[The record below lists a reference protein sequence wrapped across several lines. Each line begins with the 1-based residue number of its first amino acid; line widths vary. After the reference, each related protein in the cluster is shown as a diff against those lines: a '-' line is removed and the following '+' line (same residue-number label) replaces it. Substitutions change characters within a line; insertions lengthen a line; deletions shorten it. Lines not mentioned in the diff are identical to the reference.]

1 MKHLYTLVALLTV
14 ALLASCVGTADKT
27 PKAKHVILIGIDAMG
42 AYGVQR
48 APTPTLNQM
57 IDNGAA
63 SIKARC
69 ILSSSSS
76 QNWMSMV
83 SGATINLH
91 GVTDNDWEPGTGN
104 IVPAVKNAKGLF
116 PTIFDAIKTQ
126 KPEDKVYMFYE
137 WTEQDRMY
145 DTRVADKAVTGLDG
159 EQTMKQAFDAF
170 FADKPEFLFV
180 SIDEVDHVG
189 HASGHESQA
198 YMECVHKYDALI
210 GDLIKRLKEADMTD
224 ETIVI
229 VTADHGGI
237 GRSHG
242 GTNEAEIEIPIILY
256 GGTVTKGKLM
266 EHTNVICDIAAT
278 VAGLLDVKLPRECTG
293 QFISEAFEPKSELV
307 YVPMPFIQP
316 FNGRYKEQ
324 VMLTIT
330 GDVADGEIYY
340 TTDGS
345 APTNQSTKYEAPVAI
360 KQSCLVRA
368 IVCRAGQYG
377 KIAEADLRVLPE
389 GETPRVAYKYYENM
403 QGKSLPDFN
412 KLGRPTREGLVYE
425 FSLDEL
431 DVEEK
436 DHFAVL
442 FTTRF
447 DIPADGEYTFG
458 VISDDGS
465 KVYVDGQLIIDNDGS
480 HSAEMKRGKVT
491 LTKGIHDIRVEYF
504 DDYMGQNLELYY
516 GSDRLP
522 MQTLPFA
529 RCAK

>member
-1 MKHLYTLVALLTV
+1 MKHIRILAALTLVALL
-14 ALLASCVGTADKT
+14 AACSGTTNKT

-48 APTPTLNQM
+48 APTPTLNEM

-126 KPEDKVYMFYE
+126 RPEDKVYMFYE
-137 WTEQDRMY
+137 WTGQDRMY
-145 DTRVADKAVTGLDG
+145 DTSVADKAVTGLDG

-170 FADKPEFLFV
+170 FADKPEFLFI

-189 HASGHESQA
+189 HASGHESQEYLA
-198 YMECVHKYDALI
+198 CVNKYDTLI
-210 GDLIKRLKEADMTD
+210 GDLVKRLKEADMMD
-224 ETIVI
+224 ETVVI

-242 GTNEAEIEIPIILY
+242 GTNEAEMEIPIILY
-256 GGTVTKGKLM
+256 GGTVTKGKLI

-293 QFISEAFEPKSELV
+293 QFITEAFEPKSERV

-316 FNGRYKEQ
+316 FNGMHRGE
-324 VMLTIT
+324 VTITLT

-340 TTDGS
+340 TTNGS
-345 APTNQSTKYEAPVAI
+345 APTNQSTRYEAPVVI

-389 GETPRVAYKYYENM
+389 GATPRVSYKYYENM
-403 QGKSLPDFN
+403 QGKSLPNFD
-412 KLGRPTREGLVYE
+412 KLGRPTREGLVHE

-447 DIPADGEYTFG
+447 DIPAEGEYTFG

-465 KVYVDGQLIIDNDGS
+465 KVYVDDQLIIDNDGS

-491 LTKGIHDIRVEYF
+491 LTKGMHDIRVEYF

-516 GSDRLP
+516 SAVGQP

-529 RCAK
+529 LFAK